1 MGGRDWRM
9 WHTQPPP
16 TKRPCLKQGG
26 KQGLKLEVVL
36 GSLHVYGGKCTLTYM
51 QTHKFAQTYTYTFT
65 HKRYK

>member
-1 MGGRDWRM
+1 M

-36 GSLHVYGGKCTLTYM
+36 GPLHVYGGKRTLTRKHTNLHRHIP
-51 QTHKFAQTYTYTFT
+51 THSHMNNINKL
-65 HKRYK
+65 KWNLG